1 MELWMP
7 RLIKAAAAVSAMA
20 VILIVGFLLFAAF
33 PLLASGEFF
42 SLVAGRWRT
51 SVVPAQHGIAPMI
64 AGSFCL
70 STLAVLLAY
79 PAAIGVCGFAH
90 SLGPRPLRR
99 PILGLVHLMTGIPTV
114 IYGFVSVFLLV
125 PLVRGV
131 FDGSSGFSL
140 LAAALALA
148 ILVLP
153 TIVIL
158 LHVQLRQIDPNV
170 TLTCAALGMTPAQ
183 TFLRVLLPVS
193 RMGLVAAAVLGFCRA
208 VGDTL
213 IALMVAGNATQ
224 FPGSLLDS
232 IRTLTSHI
240 ALVLATDTHSEE
252 YRSVFAAG
260 LLLFCMT
267 AILSLAIRRLCHSD
281 NTHPSHAQ
289 RAR

>member
-1 MELWMP
+1 MS
-7 RLIKAAAAVSAMA
+7 RLIKTAAAVSAMV
-20 VILIVGFLLFAAF
+20 VILIIGFLIVAAF
-33 PLLASGEFF
+33 PLLLSGEFF
-42 SLVAGRWRT
+42 SLLAGSWRT
-51 SVVPAQHGIAPMI
+51 SVVPPQHGIAPMI

-70 STLAVLLAY
+70 SLLAVLLAF
-79 PAAIGVCGFAH
+79 PAAVGICSFAH

-99 PILGLVHLMTGIPTV
+99 PVLALVHLMTGIPTV

-125 PLVRGV
+125 PLLRGL

-140 LAAALALA
+140 LAATLALA
-148 ILVLP
+148 VLVLP
-153 TIVIL
+153 TIALL
-158 LHVQLRQIDPNV
+158 LHVQLRQVDPGMI
-170 TLTCAALGMTPAQ
+170 LTCTALGMSPSQ
-183 TFLRVLLPVS
+183 TLLRVLLPVS
-193 RMGLVAAAVLGFCRA
+193 RSGLVAAAVLGLCRA

-224 FPGSLLDS
+224 FPGSPLDS

-267 AILSLAIRRLCHSD
+267 ALLSLAIRRLCRG
-281 NTHPSHAQ
+281 NNPHPSDAQ
-289 RAR
+289 VA